1 MKIEL
6 QAEILNITDEKLTA
20 YLSRPAIIPEV
31 WSALARLLENAG
43 AYNVDWIDWSTAP
56 SHIELTV
63 NLGTD
68 EKVQVL
74 TVLREYIKN
83 IILLSSIQEGQCFRV
98 NHPDWECRLK
108 MVVKRIYKNG
118 TVSLKSLSTG
128 YKEVTVKLNG
138 DNFDEY
144 QLTKTKW

>member
-1 MKIEL
+1 MDIQL

-31 WSALARLLENAG
+31 WSALSRLLENAG
-43 AYNVDWIDWSTAP
+43 AYHVDWIDWSTAP

-74 TVLREYIKN
+74 AVLKEYIKN
-83 IILLSSIQEGQCFRV
+83 CIVLEDITEGQCFRV

-108 MVVKRIYKNG
+108 MVAKRIYKNG

-128 YKEVTVKLNG
+128 YKEATVKLHG

>member
-31 WSALARLLENAG
+31 WEKLSYLLECAG

-56 SHIELTV
+56 KHIELTV

-83 IILLSSIQEGQCFRV
+83 IILLSSIKEGQCFRV

-108 MVVKRIYKNG
+108 MVAKRIYKNG
-118 TVSLKSLSTG
+118 SVSLRTLSIG
-128 YKEVTVKLNG
+128 YGHVTVKLDG
-138 DNFDEY
+138 ENFDEY